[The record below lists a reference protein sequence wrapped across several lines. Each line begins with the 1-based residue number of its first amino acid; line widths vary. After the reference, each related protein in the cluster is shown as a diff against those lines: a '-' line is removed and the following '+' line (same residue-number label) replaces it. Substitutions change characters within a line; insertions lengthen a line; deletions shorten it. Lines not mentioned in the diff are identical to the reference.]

1 MQEESLKRKVDKIDT
16 KSNALVISNKT
27 FTLNLTKK
35 TTCPVSYQPK
45 NDKIENNSIHQG
57 IPFTYYQHPDYDN
70 RNMTSFMAPEENNGQ
85 CSRKFEM
92 ISPLKIK
99 KKTTCPV
106 SYQPKKEEVGNYNHD
121 YMLGSSSNYDNRN
134 MTSFRA
140 PEENHGSWSRRLEF
154 NPNVDEYFLNHLTPG
169 QDCMNPDEAF
179 SKSPKKIKFSSLK
192 KESNKKHVCN
202 YKGCAQK
209 FDRVGQG

>member
-1 MQEESLKRKVDKIDT
+1 MISSATVKCDEKENFPEETEFDVETIKNLKKCFQEESMKRTVDKIDT
-16 KSNALVISNKT
+16 KSNAN
-27 FTLNLTKK
+27 F
-35 TTCPVSYQPK
+35 
-45 NDKIENNSIHQG
+45 
-57 IPFTYYQHPDYDN
+57 
-70 RNMTSFMAPEENNGQ
+70 
-85 CSRKFEM
+85 
-92 ISPLKIK
+92 
-99 KKTTCPV
+99 
-106 SYQPKKEEVGNYNHD
+106 
-121 YMLGSSSNYDNRN
+121 DNRN